1 MKIIFIHQNF
11 PGQFKHL
18 APALAAGG
26 DEVIALGINRPAY
39 ATAGVRVILHRP
51 QAANAEAFKE
61 APIDVQETLAKT
73 TRGHSVA
80 RCLSRLKEQG
90 FVPDVIVAHS
100 GWGEAYFI
108 KDVFPG
114 VPLIVYAEY
123 FYGTEGGDAY
133 FDPEFTRSSLEGL
146 ERLRLKNTHLL
157 HALVAADQG
166 LSPTRFQ
173 RDRHPQLLR
182 QKISVIHD
190 GIDSERL
197 KPNPGA
203 RVHLKRAGLDL
214 GSTDE
219 VVTFVA
225 RELEPYRGYHIFM
238 RALPELLVLR
248 PRLQVVVV
256 GGHGVSYGAAPP
268 AGTTWKDVFF
278 NEVADRIDRKRVHFV
293 GRLPHEVLTQL
304 MQVAAVHLYLTY
316 PFVLSWSLMEAMS
329 IGCLIVASRTAP
341 VEELIEHGRTGLLV
355 DFFDAHQIALTVADA
370 LQRRAELIP
379 LRRAAR
385 QHIVQGYDLKTRCLP
400 AQIELLHRAAQAPES

>member
-39 ATAGVRVILHRP
+39 ETTGVRVILHRP
-51 QAANAEAFKE
+51 QPANAEAFKD
-61 APIDVQETLAKT
+61 APIDVRETLAKT

-133 FDPEFTRSSLEGL
+133 FDPEFTQSSLEGL

-182 QKISVIHD
+182 EKISVIHD

-197 KPNPGA
+197 RPNPGA
-203 RVHLKRAGLDL
+203 RVGLKQAGLNL
-214 GSTDE
+214 GSADE

-238 RALPELLVLR
+238 RALPELLALR

-268 AGTTWKDVFF
+268 AGATWKDVFF
-278 NEVADRIDRKRVHFV
+278 REVADRIDRRRVQFV

-304 MQVAAVHLYLTY
+304 MQVATVHLYLTY

-385 QHIVQGYDLKTRCLP
+385 QHIVQGYDLKSRCLP
-400 AQIELLHRAAQAPES
+400 TQVELLRRIGQAAIS

>member
-400 AQIELLHRAAQAPES
+400 AQVELLRRVGQAASS

>member
-157 HALVAADQG
+157 HALVAADRG
-166 LSPTRFQ
+166 LAPTCFQ
-173 RDRHPQLLR
+173 RDRHPELLR
-182 QKISVIHD
+182 EKISVIHD

-203 RVHLKRAGLDL
+203 RVRLKRAGLDL
-214 GSTDE
+214 GSADE

-238 RALPELLVLR
+238 RALPELLTLR

-278 NEVADRIDRKRVHFV
+278 NEVADRIDRRRVHFV

-341 VEELIEHGRTGLLV
+341 VEELIEHSRTGLLV

-385 QHIVQGYDLKTRCLP
+385 QHIVQGYDLKSRCLP
-400 AQIELLHRAAQAPES
+400 AQVELLRRIGQAAIS

>member
-18 APALAAGG
+18 APALAADG
-26 DEVIALGINRPAY
+26 DEVIGLGINSPAY
-39 ATAGVRVILHRP
+39 ETAGVRVILHRP
-51 QAANAEAFKE
+51 QLANAEAFKD
-61 APIDVQETLAKT
+61 APIDLREALAKT
-73 TRGHSVA
+73 NRGHSVA
-80 RCLSRLKEQG
+80 RCLTGLKEEG
-90 FVPDVIVAHS
+90 FVPNVIVAHS

-108 KDVFPG
+108 KDVFPR

-133 FDPEFTRSSLEGL
+133 FDPEFTQSSLEGL

-157 HALVAADQG
+157 HALVAADRG
-166 LSPTRFQ
+166 LAPTCFQ
-173 RDRHPQLLR
+173 RDRHPELLR
-182 QKISVIHD
+182 EKISVIHD

-203 RVHLKRAGLDL
+203 RVRLKRAGLDL
-214 GSTDE
+214 GSADE

-225 RELEPYRGYHIFM
+225 RELEPYRGYHLFM
-238 RALPELLVLR
+238 RALPELLTLR

-268 AGTTWKDVFF
+268 AGTTWKDIFF
-278 NEVADRIDRKRVHFV
+278 NEVADRIDRRRVHFV
-293 GRLPHEVLTQL
+293 GRLPHDGLTQL
-304 MQVAAVHLYLTY
+304 MQVATVHLYLTY

-341 VEELIEHGRTGLLV
+341 VEEVIEHGRNGLLV

-385 QHIVQGYDLKTRCLP
+385 QHIVQEYDLKTRCLP
-400 AQIELLHRAAQAPES
+400 AQVELLRHIGQAASS

>member
-278 NEVADRIDRKRVHFV
+278 NEVADRIDRRRVHFV

-400 AQIELLHRAAQAPES
+400 AQVELLRRVGQAASS

>member
-278 NEVADRIDRKRVHFV
+278 NEVADRIDRRRVHFV
-293 GRLPHEVLTQL
+293 GRLPHPVLTQL
-304 MQVAAVHLYLTY
+304 MQVSTVHLYLTY

-400 AQIELLHRAAQAPES
+400 AQVELLRRVGQAASS